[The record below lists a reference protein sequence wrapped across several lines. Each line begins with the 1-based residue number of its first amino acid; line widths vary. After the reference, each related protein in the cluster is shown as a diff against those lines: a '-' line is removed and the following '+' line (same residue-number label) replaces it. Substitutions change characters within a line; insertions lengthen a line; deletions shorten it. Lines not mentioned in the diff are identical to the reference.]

1 MTIPRWSP
9 AAAFAAFVLLPVC
22 AAAQAAVTVEPVLQE
37 LDQLHPMP
45 DQSFPVH
52 GVTLRRDAG
61 VFTLTEGRVWPLSP
75 VNGRIIGAVYVG
87 TGRFQFA
94 PPNAMERQ
102 QLHQYLS
109 TDQIDSPIKRV
120 VLLFADGTLDSI
132 RRGAAMS
139 QQDPGG
145 AGDLVSRAIDY
156 MKVGDNKTFDPAFL
170 GTALNGRDDG
180 TFSALIDREG
190 GEDLLFGLDPNERE
204 GVTLSVHVRRAGSGN
219 DPELVSKFARSD
231 GIAPRPIG
239 PSETR
244 SAEVDRYVMDVR
256 LPPSFDGG
264 VSFSATGTLTLRA
277 PEGRTGPWIPFALYG
292 ELDVDSV
299 MWAGT
304 SVPFYKN
311 HLGYI
316 LWVRAPSELDPT
328 KHPTFSVG
336 YHGSL
341 IDRYGD
347 WFYLKESIAWY
358 PLPMDGRAKAA
369 FDITYHT
376 PIGYPIASTGERT
389 DSSLTG
395 RMVTTRWVHDIP
407 MRNASFNIGR
417 FQSYDIS
424 AAGSPPILL
433 LWSEA
438 GHRALTRD
446 AGFQIQAHVKEL
458 ITDEM
463 ANAMRFYTHVYGPPE
478 EPRFYV
484 TESPG
489 GEGLA
494 FPGMVDLSWITFQ
507 QTDRK
512 GADQIFRA
520 HEVAHQWWGI
530 SVDFA
535 TYHDQWL
542 SEGLADFSGM
552 WYMQTR
558 RGNQEDYFD
567 ALRRYRSDILL
578 YRDEMGAT
586 SLGGRV
592 STGKN
597 PQLYQYAVYEK
608 GAWTMHMLRTLLLQL
623 SNMNEDR
630 FTSAMQEF
638 YTTYRGGRAST
649 LDLRHVMEKHAGAD
663 LGWFFDEWIDGTGI
677 PTYTWASQVTP
688 TGDGHWRVQ
697 LRVKQTQVPD
707 SFQMYVP
714 VTVELKDGRMLRTRV
729 QVTGPLTTTELP
741 LLPADV
747 KSVKFNDLEGVL
759 ADVKTEGW

>member
-1 MTIPRWSP
+1 MTPRHLGRLALAALLVLP
-9 AAAFAAFVLLPVC
+9 AV
-22 AAAQAAVTVEPVLQE
+22 AAAQAANAIGPVFRE
-37 LDQLHPMP
+37 LEQLHPMP

-52 GVTLRRDAG
+52 GVTLRRDDG
-61 VFTLTEGRVWPLSP
+61 IFTLTEGRVWVLGP
-75 VNGRIIGAVYVG
+75 VNGRTIGAVYVG
-87 TGRFQFA
+87 TGRFQFSVPSA
-94 PPNAMERQ
+94 AERQ
-102 QLHQYLS
+102 HMRQYLS
-109 TDQIDSPIKRV
+109 TDLIDSPIKRV
-120 VLLFADGTLDSI
+120 VFLFADGTLDSL
-132 RRGAAMS
+132 RAGAPMT
-139 QQDPGG
+139 QQDPGS
-145 AGDLVSRAIDY
+145 AADLVSRMVDY
-156 MKVGDNKTFDPAFL
+156 LQLGEHKVWDPTFL
-170 GTALNGRDDG
+170 GTVLNGRDDG
-180 TFSALIDREG
+180 YFTSLIDREG
-190 GEDLLFGLDPNERE
+190 GEDLLFGLDPNQRE
-204 GVTLSVHVRRAGSGN
+204 EEWLAVKTRAVNGGV
-219 DPELVSKFARSD
+219 DPEPVVNFARAD
-231 GIAPRPIG
+231 GVVPQTIG
-239 PSETR
+239 PSEAR
-244 SAEVDRYVMDVR
+244 AVEVDRYVLDVQ
-256 LPPSFDGG
+256 LPPSADGG
-264 VSFSATGTLTLRA
+264 VTFSASGTMTLRA
-277 PEGRTGPWIPFALYG
+277 PEGRSGPWIPFGLYG

-299 MWAGT
+299 RWGDT
-304 SVPFYKN
+304 PVPFYKD
-311 HLGYI
+311 HLGTV
-316 LWVRAPSELDPT
+316 LWIRATGELHPGD
-328 KHPTFSVG
+328 HPTVTLG

-358 PLPMDGRAKAA
+358 PVPMDGRANAA
-369 FDITYHT
+369 FDLTYHT
-376 PIGYPIASTGERT
+376 PIGYPIASTGQRT
-389 DSSLTG
+389 DSTLSG
-395 RMVTTRWVHDIP
+395 RMVTTRWVHDAP

-424 AAGSPPILL
+424 AQGSPPISL

-446 AGFQIQAHVKEL
+446 AGFQMQGHVKEL

-463 ANAMRFYTHVYGPPE
+463 ANAMRFYTHVYGPPQE
-478 EPRFYV
+478 GRFYV

-507 QTDRK
+507 QTDHQ
-512 GADQIFRA
+512 GLDQVFRA

-530 SVDFA
+530 SVDYA
-535 TYHDQWL
+535 TYRDRWL

-552 WYMQTR
+552 WYLQTR
-558 RGNQEDYFD
+558 RGNMDDY
-567 ALRRYRSDILL
+567 LNVLKNYRADILI

-592 STGKN
+592 ATARI

-630 FTSAMQEF
+630 FTGAMQEF

-649 LDLRHVMEKHAGAD
+649 ADLRRVMEKHAGAD

-697 LRVKQTQVPD
+697 LRVKQTQVPE
-707 SFQMYVP
+707 SFHMYVP

-729 QVTGPLTTTELP
+729 HVAGPVTTTDLP

-747 KSVKFNDLEGVL
+747 KSVKFNDFEGVL
-759 ADVKTEGW
+759 ADVKPEGW